1 MILDIFIRN
10 EYYHQEDNHTNMS
23 ICSISDMSEE
33 ELLQRYYY
41 LSISHD
47 EGNKS
52 NIIESNEILAIM
64 EELKCRAEFVLSN
77 N

>member
-1 MILDIFIRN
+1 
-10 EYYHQEDNHTNMS
+10 
-23 ICSISDMSEE
+23 MSEE